1 MLTLQCE
8 YEIYKKKQFTELF
21 FHKKSEIVKELK
33 RHGGLIIYLSWEGG
47 GMLSTPP
54 SPRKKTLE

>member
-47 GMLSTPP
+47 GCF
-54 SPRKKTLE
+54 PRPRPLEKKP